1 LIIAIGGAPL
11 IAAFAILHG
20 AGNGM
25 LTICRATL
33 PLTLYGPEG
42 YGARI
47 GRISAPARVG
57 QAMAP
62 FLFGLAI
69 DKIGSMTLLISS
81 ALSMAALL
89 ALTSLSLP
97 STAPAET
104 T

>member
-1 LIIAIGGAPL
+1 
-11 IAAFAILHG
+11 
-20 AGNGM
+20 
-25 LTICRATL
+25 
-33 PLTLYGPEG
+33 
-42 YGARI
+42 
-47 GRISAPARVG
+47 
-57 QAMAP
+57 MAP